1 MSRRLVVHIA
11 SGLGIVSLAV
21 FFLGLI
27 PFLSIDP
34 SAGAGL
40 LRRTPA
46 LSVNREFKGDRLPI
60 APVSAASR
68 RAIQLHLPALHDL
81 IVGSTNCICRG
92 SIVILARKTFDS
104 KALAGPNNK

>member
-68 RAIQLHLPALHDL
+68 RAIQQHPEE
-81 IVGSTNCICRG
+81 IPVGCDAAFSPISAPR
-92 SIVILARKTFDS
+92 LAYIYRRCTT
-104 KALAGPNNK
+104 